1 MILEDRLAKALND
14 INAITTTSWQSVISV
29 IDLTLLDEHATAE
42 QLHELASKAQ
52 QYSVAALCILPKH
65 LSDISSEISV
75 KRATV
80 ANFPSGAQPHQ
91 QVLKDINDIATRL
104 RVDEIDYVFNYQA
117 YLAGEQHLA
126 LSYCKEAYQVCK
138 EHNLIFKV
146 ILETG
151 ALPSNAS
158 IYEISRAILDHGCN
172 FLKTSTGKIATG
184 ATIPAAFSIL
194 AAIVDSGVDCGI
206 KVSGGIKIAEQA
218 LHFMQLARNMFNQEL
233 NSKCFRIGASSLLD
247 EVVKNLQAS

>member
-1 MILEDRLAKALND
+1 MTLEDRLAKTLND
-14 INAITTTSWQSVISV
+14 LDAVTTASSWQDVISV
-29 IDLTLLDEHATAE
+29 IDLTLLDELATAE

-75 KRATV
+75 KKATV
-80 ANFPSGAQPHQ
+80 ANFPTGAQPHE
-91 QVLKDINDIATRL
+91 QVLQNIKNIATTL
-104 RVDEIDYVFNYQA
+104 HVHEIDYVFNYQA
-117 YLAGEQHLA
+117 YLAGEQNLA

-151 ALPSNAS
+151 ALPSNDS
-158 IYEISRAILDHGCN
+158 IYEISRSILDHGCD

-184 ATIPAAFSIL
+184 ATIPAAFSML
-194 AAIVDSGVDCGI
+194 AAIVDSGVNCGI
-206 KVSGGIKIAEQA
+206 KVSGGIKTPEQA
-218 LHFMQLARNMFNQEL
+218 LCYMQLARQMFNHEL
-233 NSKCFRIGASSLLD
+233 NSKCFRIGASSLLG
-247 EVVKNLQAS
+247 ELIKNLRL